1 MDLSSGQICP
11 QPSTAQ
17 RIWRDWE
24 SFSSRYS
31 QRWPQF
37 HLPSQP
43 LQRRQSPQKSR
54 KAKPTTACA
63 MFVSESD
70 DPKKAQALNHRD
82 LVVDEKRRRDFKYMT
97 AAESTEATS

>member
-1 MDLSSGQICP
+1 
-11 QPSTAQ
+11 
-17 RIWRDWE
+17 
-24 SFSSRYS
+24 
-31 QRWPQF
+31 
-37 HLPSQP
+37 
-43 LQRRQSPQKSR
+43 
-54 KAKPTTACA
+54 